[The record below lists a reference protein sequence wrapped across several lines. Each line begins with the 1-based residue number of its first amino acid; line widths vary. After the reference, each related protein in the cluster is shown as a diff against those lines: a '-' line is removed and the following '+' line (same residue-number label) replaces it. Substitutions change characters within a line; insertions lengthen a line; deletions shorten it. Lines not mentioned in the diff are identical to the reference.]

1 MNKRGNN
8 RAGRLVCGLLAC
20 VLIAAALPAAVW
32 ADETAQ
38 PPAVSEP
45 AASEPVGEE
54 LLPPAPEQQPS
65 ASEQPADEEPAPE
78 QPADEPP
85 LPPQEQQPEPS
96 AGPQESEE
104 AGPAAPARAPAA
116 AAANGGAEPALR
128 AGSADELV
136 SGQNEEQ
143 EFAPRSGDEQEEPQT
158 ARCTVIYW
166 GEGLG
171 EEAIF
176 LYRTVNE
183 QAPVGSPAAYDK
195 TLNGEMLPE
204 GLDPNGFAFDPKL
217 TGEAPAVAADG
228 QTVMNVYFARSVFA
242 ISFCDPRGELL
253 GEIRAPYGADISEQ
267 WKTWCEHANW
277 GANLNTDYPQYTMFS
292 SMPAQN
298 FALYQK
304 EKTGEKRIEY
314 LTEDLEGGYSLYA
327 VFLVPDDVSLTD
339 EDKQPITGFS
349 FAKWEVSGNPLQLYY
364 TRNQYTLHLING
376 DAAAT
381 KMIKYEAPVASALP
395 DPETLTPLLGTDPG
409 SEFAGWY
416 LSEEDGSQ
424 PFDSTI
430 GMPAHDLVLYA
441 RWQPPVTVT
450 YVTGREDLIK
460 DPQKAHRGDL
470 LWRFLPDASEMGSGF
485 LGWYTDPER
494 TQPVIE
500 TQKLTQDLTLYAKWE
515 AAGPTDPPEPTAS
528 PKPTASP
535 APTATPAPATPGG
548 SNGGT
553 SGSGST
559 AGTGGANGTGAA
571 PAPDTGR
578 AAAAVQST
586 PAPLAARPAV
596 PVARPETPAAPA
608 EPLTDPAAPLA
619 GPEAAQTGPA
629 VMRITIENPDG
640 SSGGIDLGE
649 ETTPLAGPARHEDCV
664 MHHLILLAA
673 FVLELIF
680 FSLDKKAQQ
689 RIFNARI
696 ELAEYKARHPEP

>member
-32 ADETAQ
+32 ADEAAQ
-38 PPAVSEP
+38 PPAASEPAVSEP
-45 AASEPVGEE
+45 AGGE
-54 LLPPAPEQQPS
+54 LLPPAPEPQPS

-176 LYRTVNE
+176 LYRAVNE
-183 QAPVGSPAAYDK
+183 QAPVGSTVKYQT
-195 TLNGEMLPE
+195 TLSEDQVPDGFDM
-204 GLDPNGFAFDPKL
+204 NGFALDPAL
-217 TGEAPAVAADG
+217 TGEAPVVTADG
-228 QTVMNVYFARSVFA
+228 QTVMNVYFSRKTFA
-242 ISFCDPRGELL
+242 ITFLDRYGQKL
-253 GEIRAPYGADISEQ
+253 GEIQAKYGADISAQ
-267 WKTWCEHANW
+267 WQDRCADSRW
-277 GANLNTDYPQYTMFS
+277 GTAPYEGSNLYTMFS
-292 SMPAQN
+292 NMPAENITVYQRPKGEQPKKIIYYIQ
-298 FALYQK
+298 ALD
-304 EKTGEKRIEY
+304 GSRIVYATFYASSEWSG
-314 LTEDLEGGYSLYA
+314 LTK
-327 VFLVPDDVSLTD
+327 
-339 EDKQPITGFS
+339 EDKQPITGFTFS
-349 FAKWEVSGNPLQLYY
+349 AWGEKETDNPLWLYY
-364 TRNQYTLHLING
+364 TRNEYTLHLVNG
-376 DAAAT
+376 TGET
-381 KMIKYEAPVASALP
+381 KIKLLYEAPVAGTLP
-395 DPETLTPLLGTDPG
+395 EPQPPQDADPD

-416 LSEEDGSQ
+416 LSKEDGSQ
-424 PFDSTI
+424 PFSSESV
-430 GMPAHDLVLYA
+430 MPAHDLFLYA
-441 RWQPPVTVT
+441 RWQPPVMIE

-515 AAGPTDPPEPTAS
+515 AAGPTDPPEPTD
-528 PKPTASP
+528 PPG
-535 APTATPAPATPGG
+535 PTATPAPATPGG

-586 PAPLAARPAV
+586 PAPLAARPAAPAV
-596 PVARPETPAAPA
+596 PAARPETPDTPA

-673 FVLELIF
+673 LVLELIF

-696 ELAEYKARHPEP
+696 ELAEYKARHPES